1 MKTFEET
8 IENTAN
14 KLLNLRYHEYMGGG
28 RTISNGSNFH
38 AEIIS
43 YIYDFMTPEQ
53 TRVAIEQ
60 KIQVMCQ
67 EKEWR
72 DFSQTR

>member
-1 MKTFEET
+1 MKAFEET
-8 IENTAN
+8 IENTAS
-14 KLLNLRYHEYMGGG
+14 KLLNKRYHEYMGGG
-28 RTISNGSNFH
+28 RAFSNGSSVH

-60 KIQVMCQ
+60 KIQIMCQ
-67 EKEWR
+67 QKGWR